1 MNTNILT
8 LASSLSDHDLLA
20 RVVVLAAKEREASAE
35 LVAHL
40 AALDARPALYAAEGH
55 GSLFTYCT
63 DVLRLSEDAAC
74 NRIQAA
80 RACRDF
86 PMILDLL
93 ASGAMSLTRPH
104 GASAPHAGE
113 PRSRARQ
120 GPWPKPARDRGPG
133 GGVGTTTRCP
143 LFRPETS
150 NGYASA
156 HAHTRRHATGGAR
169 RGGHAWGFRTGATG
183 ELSTAAT
190 DNAPSGDRDH
200 FAGALPCPVH

>member
-86 PMILDLL
+86 PMIRDLL
-93 ASGAMSLTRPH
+93 GSGAMSLTSVRMLRPH
-104 GASAPHAGE
+104 LPTENHEAQLA
-113 PRSRARQ
+113 RAN
-120 GPWPKPARDRGPG
+120 AR
-133 GGVGTTTRCP
+133 
-143 LFRPETS
+143 
-150 NGYASA
+150 A
-156 HAHTRRHATGGAR
+156 
-169 RGGHAWGFRTGATG
+169 
-183 ELSTAAT
+183 
-190 DNAPSGDRDH
+190 GDRER
-200 FAGALPCPVH
+200 FAGALPCPVHDRQGEPRQATARPGPSPPRDPGWRPGRDLRPGPHPAPREGREGEAWGGGEAAATAYPPRGG